1 MFIDFTQVELFAGK
15 GGAGAV
21 SFRKEKYI
29 PKGGPD
35 GGDGGRGGHVLFKV
49 DTGLH
54 TLHDIRY
61 RKKYQAE
68 NGHHGG
74 GSNKTGRN
82 GTDILIPIPPGTLI
96 RRKNEENFL
105 ADLTK
110 DGQSFIACHGGQGG
124 KGNARYKTA
133 TQRAPRTFQK
143 GTPGESGFF
152 DIELKI
158 LADVGL
164 VGFPNSGKSTLLSK
178 LSAAKPKIAEYPF
191 TTLEPQLGI
200 VKSGDYN
207 SFVMADIPG
216 LIKGASDGKGL
227 GIQFLK
233 HIERNKIHIYIID
246 VQEKFPADTLEAL
259 KKELA
264 QFNQNLLRK
273 PYLICR
279 SKMDLDIDLSDGW
292 KSFSHEFTD
301 ISAINGQGLSEL
313 VQKIVKLIELQN

>member
-49 DTGLH
+49 DTDLH

-68 NGHHGG
+68 NGYHGG

-82 GTDILIPIPPGTLI
+82 GKDILIPVPPGTLI
-96 RRKNEENFL
+96 RRKNDGNL
-105 ADLTK
+105 LVDLTK

-124 KGNARYKTA
+124 KGNTRYKTA
-133 TQRAPRTFQK
+133 TQRAPRTAQK
-143 GTPGESGFF
+143 GAPGESGFF

-178 LSAAKPKIAEYPF
+178 LSAARPKISDYPF

-200 VKSGDYN
+200 VKFGEYN
-207 SFVMADIPG
+207 SFVLADIPG
-216 LIKGASDGKGL
+216 LIQGASEGKGL
-227 GIQFLK
+227 GHQFLK
-233 HIERNKIHIYIID
+233 HIERNRTHVYLID
-246 VQEKFPADTLEAL
+246 VQDKSPADTFKTL

-264 QFNQNLLRK
+264 QFNQDLVFK

-279 SKMDLDIDLSDGW
+279 TKMDLGLELSDGW
-292 KSFSHEFTD
+292 ESFPDEFMD
-301 ISAINGQGLSEL
+301 ISAINGQGLDEL
-313 VQKIVKLIELQN
+313 IQKITELLDV